1 MKQNGRNHLPVKLA
15 RLFLLAAALLLSACE
30 TFHYGDKI
38 RLRGAEVA
46 LLNWDA
52 RDAQKDMPVKERVTA
67 IRNTVLYRLDGKLYE
82 RATLAYAPITH
93 VAAWHRWLYFDGVAV
108 FDFSSEETVG
118 EPTERREIMVQV
130 HPAVKN
136 GTSPYIPADEF
147 DFARAAA
154 VKVSELEGD
163 ERMNA
168 RTSLY
173 LYPRRVPEY
182 GQPDCLR
189 DYMADLPARKVHP
202 LNYIA
207 GGIVHLAVD
216 WPLNLIVN
224 IINPLD
230 VWHFPESWR

>member
-1 MKQNGRNHLPVKLA
+1 MKKNGPNHHPAALM
-15 RLFLLAAALLLSACE
+15 RLLLLAVTLLLSACE

-52 RDAQKDMPVKERVTA
+52 RDAQKDMPEKARVTA

-93 VAAWHRWLYFDGVAV
+93 VAAWHRWLYFGGVAV

-154 VKVSELEGD
+154 VKVSEMKED
-163 ERMNA
+163 ERMDSRN
-168 RTSLY
+168 SLY

-230 VWHFPESWR
+230 VWHYPESWR

>member
-1 MKQNGRNHLPVKLA
+1 MKKNGPNHHPAALMHL
-15 RLFLLAAALLLSACE
+15 LLLAVTLLLSACE

-52 RDAQKDMPVKERVTA
+52 RDAQKDMPEKARVTA

-93 VAAWHRWLYFDGVAV
+93 VAAWHRWLYFGGVAV
-108 FDFSSEETVG
+108 SDFSSEETVG

-130 HPAVKN
+130 HPAVTN

-154 VKVSELEGD
+154 VKVSEMKED
-163 ERMNA
+163 ERMDSRN
-168 RTSLY
+168 SLY

-230 VWHFPESWR
+230 VWHYPESWR

>member
-1 MKQNGRNHLPVKLA
+1 MKHSCKIII
-15 RLFLLAAALLLSACE
+15 LLAGALLLPACE

-52 RDAQKDMPVKERVTA
+52 GNARKDMPDKARESA

-82 RATLAYAPITH
+82 RATLTYAPITH
-93 VAAWHRWLYFDGVAV
+93 VAAWHRWCCIFRSVGYNY
-108 FDFSSEETVG
+108 SSEETVG
-118 EPTERREIMVQV
+118 EPTERLEIMVQV
-130 HPAVKN
+130 HSTTEK
-136 GTSPYIPADEF
+136 GSPSYIPVEEF
-147 DFARAAA
+147 DFTRAS
-154 VKVSELEGD
+154 KVTAPQIGGALEN
-163 ERMNA
+163 R
-168 RTSLY
+168 LY
-173 LYPRRVPEY
+173 LYAQWVPRLGADYV
-182 GQPDCLR
+182 LR

-216 WPLNLIVN
+216 WPLNISVN

-230 VWHFPESWR
+230 VWHYPESWR